1 MAMAEEQSKF
11 VVDGKEVS
19 QARYKVLMEPGKEK
33 VEFLEVDLSN
43 GRKAVDSFASLT
55 RDEAIKLL
63 GQKNIEKI
71 EKGVGA
77 DKDTIV
83 KDASGVRSAFDGR
96 LEKRA
101 LEPYV
106 TSSIGLE
113 QRRSDREVD
122 QLVNAVR
129 DLASAKERVSKLI
142 QVNQPE
148 QSPQTQPARVNQQ
161 LHAELDGAA
170 RDKLAIEGAKD
181 LAAAGKLSLA
191 ALNAKAEDREPLQ
204 HQAGRLELHAYDK
217 LAVVSPER
225 ARELVTE
232 EQRAHFKDNQLLAST
247 INFHPQAYQNA
258 VDARQQP
265 ASNRIPALDSV
276 AKEFSELKR
285 PAPGAAVEQTS
296 TDLPRPG
303 NEKAVAQAKEERE
316 QPNTIEQ
323 FDKGRLMD
331 AEVRRNLEHLNRV
344 KNAELDANASNL
356 SKSRN
361 GVQNIDA
368 MADYSE
374 KPSATKQAEKQV
386 DENIRKIPDEIE
398 KKYIKVGDT
407 FHYMNK
413 PDLKAFEDRGNKLET
428 KSNSEHVA
436 ADLVNIAKARGWEDI
451 KVNGTEEFRRQVW
464 LEASARGMGVKGY
477 QPKEADLA
485 MLEKR
490 NKDAKTNSIENADQ
504 RVKDRQENKTTEK
517 AAAPRTAERDDSGAG
532 ETAKEKAAKEKADAI
547 RENNRTVAAKKYPE
561 LVGALAVVAA
571 GEKFAKENLKTTS
584 DRMRF
589 NELTRETIA
598 KTVEKGDKLP
608 EIKVKDV
615 FQEKAKPDQ
624 VLSR

>member
-1 MAMAEEQSKF
+1 MAEEQSKF
-11 VVDGKEVS
+11 VLDGKDVS

-33 VEFLEVDLSN
+33 VEFLEVDFSN
-43 GRKAVDSFASLT
+43 GRKAVDSFVALN
-55 RDEAIKLL
+55 REDAIKLL
-63 GQKNIEKI
+63 GQKNLEKI
-71 EKGVGA
+71 EKGVGV

-83 KDASGVRSAFDGR
+83 KDAAGIKSAFDGR

-101 LEPYV
+101 LEPYIS
-106 TSSIGLE
+106 SSIGME
-113 QRRSDREVD
+113 QKRADTEAD
-122 QLVNAVR
+122 QMVNAVR

-142 QVNQPE
+142 NLDQPNQTTQV
-148 QSPQTQPARVNQQ
+148 SPARVNQQ
-161 LHAELDGAA
+161 LHVELT
-170 RDKLAIEGAKD
+170 
-181 LAAAGKLSLA
+181 
-191 ALNAKAEDREPLQ
+191 EP
-204 HQAGRLELHAYDK
+204 
-217 LAVVSPER
+217 S
-225 ARELVTE
+225 
-232 EQRAHFKDNQLLAST
+232 
-247 INFHPQAYQNA
+247 NA
-258 VDARQQP
+258 VSARGQLNE
-265 ASNRIPALDSV
+265 NRIPALDSV
-276 AKEFSELKR
+276 AKEVSELKR
-285 PAPGAAVEQTS
+285 PAPGVAVDQA
-296 TDLPRPG
+296 P
-303 NEKAVAQAKEERE
+303 NEKSAAQAKEEPD
-316 QPNTIEQ
+316 QTNTIEQ

-344 KNAELDANASNL
+344 KNAERDADASNL

-368 MADYSE
+368 MADYSQT
-374 KPSATKQAEKQV
+374 PSTARQAEKQV

-490 NKDAKTNSIENADQ
+490 NKEAKTNSIENSEQ
-504 RVKDRQENKTTEK
+504 RVKDRQENKSTEK
-517 AAAPRTAERDDSGAG
+517 PPVAKTAERDDPSTG
-532 ETAKEKAAKEKADAI
+532 ESSKERAAKEKADAI
-547 RENNRTVAAKKYPE
+547 RENNRAVAAKKFPE

-571 GEKFAKENLKTTS
+571 GEKFAKENLRTTS

-615 FQEKAKPDQ
+615 FQERAKPDQ
-624 VLSR
+624 VLTR